1 VPALPN
7 LPWLDRLNGWRRE
20 ITAEM
25 AALLSTLQQFRQGV
39 SNFQRITTR
48 LLDATD
54 TLEQFTKLY
63 IGGLTDTRRQVEEV
77 NRVLKEQVA
86 SPASDLVLGAVSELT
101 DVLTSVARLNPLLR
115 RPPSAGTGQPPPAAN
130 DD

>member
-1 VPALPN
+1 MPALPD
-7 LPWLDRLNGWRRE
+7 LPWWDRLDGWRRE
-20 ITAEM
+20 LTTEM
-25 AALLSTLQQFRQGV
+25 VALPSTLQQFREGV

-63 IGGLTDTRRQVEEV
+63 IGGLADTRRQVEEV

-101 DVLTSVARLNPLLR
+101 DVLASVARLNPLLR
-115 RPPSAGTGQPPPAAN
+115 RPPSAGSGPPPPTPN

>member
-1 VPALPN
+1 VPALPD
-7 LPWLDRLNGWRRE
+7 LPWLNRLDGWRRE
-20 ITAEM
+20 LTSEM
-25 AALLSTLQQFRQGV
+25 AALPSTLQQFREGV
-39 SNFQRITTR
+39 SNFQRITAR

-54 TLEQFTKLY
+54 TLEQFTRLY
-63 IGGLTDTRRQVEEV
+63 VGGLADARRQVEEV

-115 RPPSAGTGQPPPAAN
+115 RPPSAGTGKTRPAA
-130 DD
+130 DDD